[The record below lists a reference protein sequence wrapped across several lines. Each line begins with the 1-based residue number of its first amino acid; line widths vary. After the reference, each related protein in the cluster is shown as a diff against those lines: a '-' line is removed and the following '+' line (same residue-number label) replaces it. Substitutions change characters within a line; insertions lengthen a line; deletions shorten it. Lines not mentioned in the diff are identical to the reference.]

1 MAKERHNVQIKD
13 LVKNGRL
20 SRKSSYRSGFV
31 TANGERGSFE
41 LYFCNDNIY
50 FTARIFGKETPC
62 RDYRVSLDT
71 TLNSLF
77 LDLHDA

>member
-1 MAKERHNVQIKD
+1 MAKERYNVQIKD

-41 LYFCNDNIY
+41 LYFCNYNNKLYI
-50 FTARIFGKETPC
+50 I
-62 RDYRVSLDT
+62 L
-71 TLNSLF
+71 
-77 LDLHDA
+77 